1 MLKWLST
8 GALAAITAAMAL
20 TGSEVEAGSR
30 VRYNRAPFFDFYDPG
45 PQWLPPPRYYYYFDE
60 PEADRFY
67 QYDES
72 YYEPEY
78 MGPNA
83 EPVPQKSWKKRKPA
97 ASIPDAGKKK
107 KKNTAAALATTA
119 ESKPKSAAALSCD
132 KATAIVAGY
141 GFATV
146 KAEDCQGQVYGF
158 NATRDGKTYAIKLSA
173 RSGELTEVKKL
184 Q

>member
-8 GALAAITAAMAL
+8 GALAAIAAAIAL
-20 TGSEVEAGSR
+20 TGSDAEAGGR
-30 VRYNRAPFFDFYDPG
+30 LRFHYAPVYGFYQPG
-45 PQWLPPPRYYYYFDE
+45 PEWLPPPRYYYYFDE
-60 PEADRFY
+60 PEPDRLY
-67 QYDES
+67 EYDES
-72 YYEPEY
+72 YYEPQY
-78 MGPNA
+78 MGPGEDPA
-83 EPVPQKSWKKRKPA
+83 PQEPRKKRQPA
-97 ASIPDAGKKK
+97 ASVPGAAMKK
-107 KKNTAAALATTA
+107 TAAAKATTA

-132 KATAIVAGY
+132 KATAIVTGY

-146 KAEDCQGQVYGF
+146 KAEDCQGQVYAF